1 MELDTKRKIELERV
15 DNEIESVSD
24 RERETDLE
32 KKRLKV

>member
-32 KKRLKV
+32 KERLKV

>member
-24 RERETDLE
+24 RERE
-32 KKRLKV
+32 RQI